1 MPREI
6 VIIECTE
13 ARKEGKS
20 PSRYM
25 TTRNFKKQAEKVE
38 KMKYNPSLKRRTL
51 HREIK
56 KWPSFPGVRIICA
69 KSPAQK

>member
-25 TTRNFKKQAEKVE
+25 TTRNFRKTQEKVE

-56 KWPSFPGVRIICA
+56 K
-69 KSPAQK
+69 